1 MRRYMENDEGEID
14 RILSREDEILP
25 SSGFTVSVM
34 DAVRRE
40 AVVPSPIAFPWKR
53 ALPGLI
59 IGSVALAVVLVTG
72 VVALARGART
82 SPAAQFSVPL
92 PSVMPSIFGGGLES
106 AAIWTGLALL
116 MAFVAVKF
124 SMRLSGTE

>member
-40 AVVPSPIAFPWKR
+40 AAVPSPIAFPWRR

-59 IGSVALAVVLVTG
+59 IGGVALAVVLVTG
-72 VVALARGART
+72 VVALARSART
-82 SPAAQFSVPL
+82 SAAAQFSMPL